1 MTRIAELFQNP
12 IDRPIEEVIKVDQDN
27 PLAVATEIDEYVA
40 TNAIRDQ
47 YRMVLKEIAEA
58 PSNPREGIGIWVSGF
73 FGSGKSSFAKILGY
87 TLANKKVG
95 DKTAPALFKKSV
107 ADPQIAALIDS
118 INARIPFDAVIFDVS
133 MERGVRSAADRLTE
147 IMYRQL
153 LRQLDYAE
161 DFDLAE
167 LEITLE
173 EDKKLKQFE
182 AEFQKKHGEP
192 WHKRRQMG
200 LAINEA
206 SDVLHVI
213 YPNNSSYAAPD
224 SYAVSVGT
232 GRADV
237 DPNKLAR
244 RAFELAARRAPGKA
258 LVFIVDEVGQYVAR
272 SVDKMLDLMGI
283 VQALGKEGRNRTERR
298 EVVSPF
304 WLVVTS
310 QEKLNEVVTA
320 LDSKKIELARLMD
333 RFRLTVDLKQTD
345 IVEVTAKRVLAK
357 TPAASKA
364 LEKIFDKNS
373 GRIRSCCSL
382 ERSARNL
389 EIDRTAFTRLYPYLP
404 YQIDLCIDI
413 VSGLRLRRGAHRHVG
428 GSNRTIIKQAQ
439 EMMINDRTR
448 LADAPVGRLVTLDLV
463 YELLEVGNLLPS
475 EVTRE
480 IGDVATRLKGDE
492 MALKLVKAIALLE
505 SVKDLPRTP
514 HNLAV
519 VLHPAVDAQP
529 LTHPVEKTLEE
540 LERTQFVRNTEE
552 GFKLLTVQE
561 KQWETNRNGRE
572 PREADRHR
580 LHRESIS
587 DLFSEPKLRSM
598 VYHNLRAFKLRVAL
612 DGQQVVSDGDIPLQM
627 SLVSPSEWNTALAEA
642 RSESAAKH
650 GELFWIASLNETL
663 RDLVTELYRSREM
676 VGEFDRMGA
685 QQRLTA
691 EESSCLADEKKRRDK
706 FQRDLRDKMS
716 RALESG
722 TSFFR
727 GVERTG
733 ASLGSTLSEMTQ
745 GLLEIAI
752 PDLFPKLGIGNLPLA
767 GGETEKFL
775 TATNLSGL
783 PKVFY
788 DERPERSLVIKQG
801 GQFVPNLG
809 CDLSRELLEHL
820 RREHAYGNKVT
831 GKILE
836 HHFGGPGY
844 GWSMDSVRL
853 GLAVLFRGGAAEVSH
868 QGRKYRHY
876 SEPPARQPFSSTPAF
891 RAASFSPREALDL
904 KILAAAARTYEELT
918 GRDVN
923 IEEGEIAQAFRQVA
937 AADREKLLPLSA
949 RLQALGLPGA
959 QAVQDQLTWVEGIL
973 ESAPDE
979 CVKTLASEGKSFLEG
994 RRLADQL
1001 GQSATD
1007 PNIETIRNAR
1017 RILNEQWPVLMSRG
1031 AIGDLAK
1038 PHDELVELL
1047 DSDECL
1053 QRIEA
1058 VRQAADAIGNAYHSI
1073 YVTAFE
1079 ERSKAYQAALEIIKG
1094 RPEWLEVSE
1103 NPDLSKEQQE
1113 KVLAPLLERAEAELN
1128 LPAGATVCRRTGA
1141 TLAQIESDI
1150 LAVEAVAGQVLR
1162 HLMKITAPEE
1172 KIERVSVARLYP
1184 ARIASNEE
1192 LDEFLGTLRERLAK
1206 IIAAGGTI
1214 VLE

>member
-1 MTRIAELFQNP
+1 MTRIAELFDKP
-12 IDRPIEEVIKVDQDN
+12 IDRPIEEVIKVDQAN
-27 PLAVATEIDEYVA
+27 ERAVATEIDEYVA
-40 TNAIRDQ
+40 TDAIREQ
-47 YRMVLKEIAEA
+47 YAMVFKEIAEA
-58 PSNPREGIGIWVSGF
+58 PAHPREGIGVWISGF

-87 TLANKKVG
+87 TLANRVVG
-95 DKTAPALFKKSV
+95 ASSAPALFKKSV
-107 ADPQIAALIDS
+107 ADDRIAALVDS

-153 LRQLDYAE
+153 LRQLGYAD

-167 LEITLE
+167 LEIALE
-173 EDKKLKQFE
+173 GDGKLDRFE
-182 AEFQKKHGEP
+182 KEFESMYGQP
-192 WHKRRQMG
+192 WRKRRQMG

-206 SDVLHVI
+206 SAVLNHI
-213 YPNNSSYAAPD
+213 DAKTYSAPD
-224 SYAVSVGT
+224 SYAASVGT

-244 RAFELAARRAPGKA
+244 RAFDLAVRRAPGKA

-283 VQALGKEGRNRTERR
+283 VQALGVEGRNRTERR
-298 EVVSPF
+298 EAVSPF

-345 IVEVTAKRVLAK
+345 IVEVTARRVLAK
-357 TPAASKA
+357 KPDAGQA
-364 LEKIFDKNS
+364 LAKLFDDHS
-373 GRIRSCCSL
+373 GRIRSCCTL

-389 EIDRTAFTRLYPYLP
+389 DIDKTSFTRLYPYLP

-413 VSGLRLRRGAHRHVG
+413 VSGLRLKRGAHRHVG

-448 LADAPVGRLVTLDLV
+448 LADEPVGRLVTLDFV

-475 EVTRE
+475 EVSRE
-480 IGDVATRLKGDE
+480 IGDVASRLKGDE
-492 MALKLVKAIALLE
+492 LALKLVKAIALLE
-505 SVKDLPRTP
+505 SVKDLPRTA

-529 LTHPVEKTLEE
+529 LIQPVEKALAE

-561 KQWETNRNGRE
+561 KQWETDRNGRA

-580 LHRESIS
+580 LHRESIG
-587 DLFSEPKLRSM
+587 DLFAEPKLRSM
-598 VYHNLRAFKLRVAL
+598 VYRNLRSFKLSVAV
-612 DGQQVVSDGDIPLQM
+612 DGQSVVSDGDIPLQM
-627 SLVSPSEWNTALAEA
+627 SLVAPAEWATALSEV
-642 RSESAAKH
+642 RSESAAKA
-650 GELFWIASLNETL
+650 GELFWVAALDDTV
-663 RDLVTELYRSREM
+663 RDVATELYRSREM
-676 VGEFDRMGA
+676 VSEFDRMGA
-685 QQRLTA
+685 QQKLTA

-706 FQRDLRDKMS
+706 FQRELRERMA
-716 RALESG
+716 RAIEGG
-722 TSFFR
+722 TSFFQ

-733 ASLGSTLSEMTQ
+733 ASLGASLSEMAQ
-745 GLLEIAI
+745 GVLEIAI
-752 PDLFPKLGIGNLPLA
+752 PALYPKLEIGNLPL
-767 GGETEKFL
+767 GGSETEKFL

-788 DERPERSLVIKQG
+788 DDRPERSLVVKQG

-809 CDLSRELLEHL
+809 CDLARELLEHL

-831 GKILE
+831 GKIAE
-836 HHFGGPGY
+836 RHFGGPGY

-853 GLAVLFRGGAAEVSH
+853 GLAVLFRGGAAELSH

-876 SEPPARQPFSSTPAF
+876 SEPPARQPFTSTPAF

-904 KILAAAARTYEELT
+904 KVLAAAARMYEELT

-923 IEEGEIAQAFRQVA
+923 IEEGEIAQAFKQIA
-937 AADREKLLPLSA
+937 ATDREKLLPLAA

-959 QAVQDQLTWVEGIL
+959 KAVQDQLTWVEGIL

-1001 GQSATD
+1001 GKSATD
-1007 PNIETIRNAR
+1007 ANVETIRTAR
-1017 RILNEQWPVLMSRG
+1017 RIISEQWPVLSAQG
-1031 AIGDLAK
+1031 AAEDLAK
-1038 PHDELVELL
+1038 THDELVALL

-1058 VRQAADAIGNAYHSI
+1058 VRMAGEAVGGEYRRI
-1073 YVTAFE
+1073 YVAAFE
-1079 ERSKAYQAALEIIKG
+1079 KRAEAYGTALESVKG
-1094 RPEWLEVSE
+1094 RPEWLAVSG
-1103 NPDLSKEQQE
+1103 NPDLPQDQKEG
-1113 KVLAPLLERAEAELN
+1113 VLAPLRQRAEAELD

-1141 TLAQIESDI
+1141 TLAQIESDT

-1162 HLMKITAPEE
+1162 RLLDLAAPEE
-1172 KIERVSVARLYP
+1172 KIERVSVARLYQ
-1184 ARIASNEE
+1184 ARIGNEAE
-1192 LDEFLGTLRERLAK
+1192 LDEFLKALRTRLTK
-1206 IIAAGGTI
+1206 IIAGGGTV